1 MSDFENAPIEQETN
15 VETSGQEEAENLF
28 KSLFPSGVQDAEP
41 AENAEN
47 PETIDETETTNEEAQ
62 EPTSSP
68 TESDV
73 HRELAELKQLL
84 FAQNPQAYTQH
95 LTNQYGVAP
104 AGLQPAIVP
113 QAPVSLAP
121 QATVPADVFSVESL
135 AKELGYDVDDLD
147 ADTIQGLKVQ
157 SAMMQ
162 KVVNSALDGALK
174 PFFDEVLTPQRAE
187 LEQMKAQEIENIQQ
201 SVSLNTFASLGAQV
215 PAISQM
221 ADKASKGEAL
231 STNELAYLEQMHPII
246 ELQKQQF
253 VQSVLAQGYSPA
265 QLNDLWKSPQFAKQA
280 EQTISKNVAGIAGTL
295 AKGLGLTASKGS
307 IRGVVKSVAPTAV
320 STPSSNKYSVND
332 ALKTGNALDVTMAI
346 LGNIK

>member
-1 MSDFENAPIEQETN
+1 MSDFENAPIEQETS
-15 VETSGQEEAENLF
+15 VEVSGQEEAENLF
-28 KSLFPSGVQDAEP
+28 KSLFPSGGQDAEP
-41 AENAEN
+41 TEYAEEA
-47 PETIDETETTNEEAQ
+47 ETIDETEATHEEAQ
-62 EPTSSP
+62 ESTATPA
-68 TESDV
+68 ESDV

-84 FAQNPQAYTQH
+84 FSQNPQAYNQH

-104 AGLQPAIVP
+104 VGLQPATVP
-113 QAPVSLAP
+113 QATAPIAP
-121 QATVPADVFSVESL
+121 QATVPTDVFSVESL
-135 AKELGYDVDDLD
+135 AQKFGYDVDDLD
-147 ADTIQGLKVQ
+147 EDTIQGLKVQ

-162 KVVNSALDGALK
+162 EVVNSALK

-231 STNELAYLEQMHPII
+231 SSNELAYLEQIHPII

-295 AKGLGLTASKGS
+295 AKGLGLMASKGS

-320 STPSSNKYSVND
+320 SKPSSNKYSVND

>member
-1 MSDFENAPIEQETN
+1 MNDFENAPAEQETS
-15 VETSGQEEAENLF
+15 VEVSGQEEAENLF
-28 KSLFPSGVQDAEP
+28 KSLFPSGGQETEDAEE
-41 AENAEN
+41 A
-47 PETIDETETTNEEAQ
+47 ETIAETEATNEEAQ
-62 EPTSSP
+62 ESTASSV
-68 TESDV
+68 ESDL

-84 FAQNPQAYTQH
+84 FSQNPQAYTQH

-104 AGLQPAIVP
+104 AGLQSATVP
-113 QAPVSLAP
+113 QVTAQIAP

-135 AKELGYDVDDLD
+135 AQKFGYDVDDLD
-147 ADTIQGLKVQ
+147 DDTIQGLKVQ

-162 KVVNSALDGALK
+162 DVVNGALK

-187 LEQMKAQEIENIQQ
+187 LEKMKAEELKTAHHQVGLNSFAGLGSNI
-201 SVSLNTFASLGAQV
+201 
-215 PAISQM
+215 PAISVIL
-221 ADKASKGEAL
+221 DKYTNGTQFTSAENEYLDVIYPIFEA
-231 STNELAYLEQMHPII
+231 
-246 ELQKQQF
+246 QKQQ
-253 VQSVLAQGYSPA
+253 VIYQMTQDALKANYTPE

-280 EQTISKNVAGIAGTL
+280 ERTISKNVAGIASTL

>member
-1 MSDFENAPIEQETN
+1 MNDFENAPVEQETN
-15 VETSGQEEAENLF
+15 DESNYQEKEQLFASLYSTDTETEEKPAETEAE
-28 KSLFPSGVQDAEP
+28 
-41 AENAEN
+41 
-47 PETIDETETTNEEAQ
+47 PETIDETETVDEEAQ
-62 EPTSSP
+62 EPSAP
-68 TESDV
+68 PVESDV

-84 FAQNPQAYTQH
+84 FSQNPQAYNQH
-95 LTNQYGVAP
+95 LANQYGVAP
-104 AGLQPAIVP
+104 VGVQVP
-113 QAPVSLAP
+113 QVEPQVPVSLAP
-121 QATVPADVFSVESL
+121 QAKVPADVFSVESL
-135 AKELGYDVDDLD
+135 AKELGYSVDDLD
-147 ADTIQGLKVQ
+147 DDTIQGLKVQ

-201 SVSLNTFASLGAQV
+201 SVSLNTFANLGAQV

-231 STNELAYLEQMHPII
+231 SNNELEYLEQMHPII
-246 ELQKQQF
+246 ELQKQKF

-280 EQTISKNVAGIAGTL
+280 EQTISKNVARTAGTL
-295 AKGLGLTASKGS
+295 AKGLGLTASKDS

-320 STPSSNKYSVND
+320 STRKQTNSTVND
-332 ALKTGNALDVTMAI
+332 YLEAGDVMSAFAS
-346 LGNIK
+346 LYQ

>member
-1 MSDFENAPIEQETN
+1 MSDFENASIEQATS
-15 VETSGQEEAENLF
+15 VESTHQEKEQLFASLFSTDAEEGVQEPKEESNNEAEA
-28 KSLFPSGVQDAEP
+28 VD
-41 AENAEN
+41 
-47 PETIDETETTNEEAQ
+47 EEAQ
-62 EPTSSP
+62 ELADTPV
-68 TESDV
+68 ESDV

-84 FAQNPQAYTQH
+84 FSQNPQAYNQH
-95 LTNQYGVAP
+95 LANQYGVAP
-104 AGLQPAIVP
+104 AGLQSASVP
-113 QAPVSLAP
+113 QTQVAEPIP
-121 QATVPADVFSVESL
+121 QATVNADMFSVETL
-135 AKELGYDVDDLD
+135 AQKFGYDVDDLD

-162 KVVNSALDGALK
+162 EVVNGALK

-187 LEQMKAQEIENIQQ
+187 LEQMKAREIEGIQQ
-201 SVSLNTFASLGAQV
+201 SVSLNTFASLGSQV

-221 ADKASKGEAL
+221 ADKASKGEQL

-253 VQSVLAQGYSPA
+253 VQSVLAQGYSPT

-320 STPSSNKYSVND
+320 NT
-332 ALKTGNALDVTMAI
+332 ARTTGETLNELLEQGNTNMAFAS
-346 LGNIK
+346 LFS

>member
-1 MSDFENAPIEQETN
+1 MNDFENAPAEQETS
-15 VETSGQEEAENLF
+15 VEVSGQEEAENLF
-28 KSLFPSGVQDAEP
+28 KSLFPSGGQETEYAEE
-41 AENAEN
+41 A
-47 PETIDETETTNEEAQ
+47 ETIDETEATHEEAQ
-62 EPTSSP
+62 ESTASSV
-68 TESDV
+68 ESDL

-84 FAQNPQAYTQH
+84 FSQNPQAYTQH

-104 AGLQPAIVP
+104 AGLQPATVP
-113 QAPVSLAP
+113 QVTAQIAP

-135 AKELGYDVDDLD
+135 AQKFGYDVDDLD
-147 ADTIQGLKVQ
+147 DDTIQGLKVQ

-162 KVVNSALDGALK
+162 EVVNGALK

-231 STNELAYLEQMHPII
+231 SSNELVYLEQIHPII

-280 EQTISKNVAGIAGTL
+280 ERTISKNVAGIASTL

>member
-1 MSDFENAPIEQETN
+1 MSDFENAPIEQETS
-15 VETSGQEEAENLF
+15 VEVSGQEEAENLF

-41 AENAEN
+41 TEDAEEA
-47 PETIDETETTNEEAQ
+47 ETIDETETVDEEAQ
-62 EPTSSP
+62 ESTA
-68 TESDV
+68 TLAESDV

-84 FAQNPQAYTQH
+84 FSQNPQAYNQH

-104 AGLQPAIVP
+104 VGLQPATVP
-113 QAPVSLAP
+113 QVTAPIAP
-121 QATVPADVFSVESL
+121 QATIPTDVFSVESL
-135 AKELGYDVDDLD
+135 AQKFGYDVDDLD
-147 ADTIQGLKVQ
+147 EDTIQGLKVQ
-157 SAMMQ
+157 TAMMQ
-162 KVVNSALDGALK
+162 EVVNSALK

-231 STNELAYLEQMHPII
+231 SSNELAYLEQIHPII

-320 STPSSNKYSVND
+320 SKPSSNKYSVND
-332 ALKTGNALDVTMAI
+332 ALKTGNALDVAMAI

>member
-1 MSDFENAPIEQETN
+1 MSDFENAPIEQETS
-15 VETSGQEEAENLF
+15 VEVSGQEEAENLF
-28 KSLFPSGVQDAEP
+28 KSLFPSGGQDAEP
-41 AENAEN
+41 TEDAEEV
-47 PETIDETETTNEEAQ
+47 ETIDETEATHEEAQ
-62 EPTSSP
+62 ESTATPA
-68 TESDV
+68 ESDV
-73 HRELAELKQLL
+73 YRELAELKQLL
-84 FAQNPQAYTQH
+84 FSQNPQAYNQH

-104 AGLQPAIVP
+104 VGLQPATVP
-113 QAPVSLAP
+113 QVTAPIAP
-121 QATVPADVFSVESL
+121 QATVPTDVFSVESL
-135 AKELGYDVDDLD
+135 AQKFGYDVDDLD
-147 ADTIQGLKVQ
+147 EDTIQGLKVQ

-162 KVVNSALDGALK
+162 EVVNGALK

-231 STNELAYLEQMHPII
+231 SSNELAYLEQIHPII

-320 STPSSNKYSVND
+320 SKPSSNKYSVND

>member
-1 MSDFENAPIEQETN
+1 MSDFENAPMEQTTT
-15 VETSGQEEAENLF
+15 VEVSGQEEAENLF

-41 AENAEN
+41 TEVAE
-47 PETIDETETTNEEAQ
+47 ETETINETEAIEEEAQ
-62 EPTSSP
+62 EPTAPP

-73 HRELAELKQLL
+73 HRELAELKQLF
-84 FAQNPQAYTQH
+84 FAQNPQAQAQYLAT
-95 LTNQYGVAP
+95 QYGVAP
-104 AGLQPAIVP
+104 AGLQPATVP
-113 QAPVSLAP
+113 QAPVASPPL
-121 QATVPADVFSVESL
+121 QAQVPVDAFSVESL
-135 AKELGYDVDDLD
+135 AKELGYDVEDLD
-147 ADTIQGLKVQ
+147 EDTIQGLKVQ

-162 KVVNSALDGALK
+162 KVVNGALK

-187 LEQMKAQEIENIQQ
+187 LEQMKAREIESIQQ
-201 SVSLNTFASLGAQV
+201 SVSLNTFANLGTQV

-221 ADKASKGEAL
+221 ADKASKGEQL

-307 IRGVVKSVAPTAV
+307 IKGVVKSVSPTAV
-320 STPSSNKYSVND
+320 SRTNGKESAYNE
-332 ALKTGNALDVTMAI
+332 ALKNGDYNSAVSAFSSL
-346 LGNIK
+346 LRGE